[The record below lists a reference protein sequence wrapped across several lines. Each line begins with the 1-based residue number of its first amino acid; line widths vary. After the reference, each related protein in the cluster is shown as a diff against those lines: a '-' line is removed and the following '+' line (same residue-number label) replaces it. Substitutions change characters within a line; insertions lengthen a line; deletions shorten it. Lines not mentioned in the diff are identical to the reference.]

1 MYLTNEDYLD
11 HDRNTKE
18 PSEEL
23 GKGDFAS
30 TLKDPFATARSPS
43 GEYFATRTSTSAP
56 DRHESVSA
64 GSPVFS
70 DSGSPPPRRE
80 SVDRRMSKEWGM

>member
-1 MYLTNEDYLD
+1 MYLTNTDYLD
-11 HDRNTKE
+11 LDRNTNQ
-18 PSEEL
+18 PSNEL

-43 GEYFATRTSTSAP
+43 GEYFTTRTTSAQ
-56 DRHESVSA
+56 DRHESIDA
-64 GSPVFS
+64 PLPVFS

-80 SVDRRMSKEWGM
+80 SIDRRMSKEWGT